1 MMIKFTNRKNL
12 KIKKENDGK
21 VWNERGGVGTQ
32 EEEGHMALVDGVV
45 QSISFC
51 PPLVPNHPKKK
62 KKKTQNLSSNFKPIP
77 HIPQYPFSPLSFFS
91 FPFPSLFLLC
101 VFVYGCGSPISL
113 LHFVSQTLNIFP
125 LSLSLHPLISFPL
138 LKLGFFVSPFQSRL
152 RFYKRYY
159 YNYILE
165 KLYFEQLYH

>member
-1 MMIKFTNRKNL
+1 MVRFEMREGGLGPKRKRVTWPWL
-12 KIKKENDGK
+12 M
-21 VWNERGGVGTQ
+21 VWSSPFPSVHHWSLITQ
-32 EEEGHMALVDGVV
+32 
-45 QSISFC
+45 
-51 PPLVPNHPKKK
+51 KK